1 VDQFYLWVPW
11 IAVAAVVAVLL
22 YRRRSGLRPRA
33 ILLEASLVVVAYG
46 LYYVVRGLTEGAATV
61 ATGKAET
68 IIDAERDLHIYWEPR
83 MQEFVLDYD
92 WLTRL
97 SNWIYIW
104 WHWPVIIVVA
114 VWLFVYQPLTY
125 RRYRDAFVL
134 SGAVGL
140 VFFAAMPVAPPR
152 IADPAIVDTI
162 ALHSPEYR
170 SYQAPAFV
178 NQYAAFPSLHVAW
191 HLLAAMAVFFGP
203 GTASYGLAPPVRR
216 PSCCWPSW

>member
-1 VDQFYLWVPW
+1 
-11 IAVAAVVAVLL
+11 
-22 YRRRSGLRPRA
+22 
-33 ILLEASLVVVAYG
+33 
-46 LYYVVRGLTEGAATV
+46 
-61 ATGKAET
+61 
-68 IIDAERDLHIYWEPR
+68 

-92 WLTRL
+92 WLTLL

-152 IADPAIVDTI
+152 IADPDIVDTI
-162 ALHSPEYR
+162 ALHSSEYR
-170 SYQAPAFV
+170 SYETPAFV
-178 NQYAAFPSLHVAW
+178 NRYAAFPSLHFAW
-191 HLLAAMAVFFGP
+191 NLLAAMAVFFGTRNRILRAGAVGSP
-203 GTASYGLAPPVRR
+203 AVVLLAIVVTGNHFLLDAVAGAALALLALLVAQRLVLIPAPAPAAVRVAPR
-216 PSCCWPSW
+216 SD

>member
-1 VDQFYLWVPW
+1 MRVDVAGDDQTPG
-11 IAVAAVVAVLL
+11 AVASGDAWW
-22 YRRRSGLRPRA
+22 RRPQGRYTPPFDQDVGSFQPGRVQRGEHGPSAERQ
-33 ILLEASLVVVAYG
+33 G
-46 LYYVVRGLTEGAATV
+46 HRGLTEGAATV
-61 ATGKAET
+61 ATGNAKT

-114 VWLFVYQPLTY
+114 VWLFLYQPLTY

-162 ALHSPEYR
+162 ALHSPEY
-170 SYQAPAFV
+170 
-178 NQYAAFPSLHVAW
+178 
-191 HLLAAMAVFFGP
+191 
-203 GTASYGLAPPVRR
+203 
-216 PSCCWPSW
+216 